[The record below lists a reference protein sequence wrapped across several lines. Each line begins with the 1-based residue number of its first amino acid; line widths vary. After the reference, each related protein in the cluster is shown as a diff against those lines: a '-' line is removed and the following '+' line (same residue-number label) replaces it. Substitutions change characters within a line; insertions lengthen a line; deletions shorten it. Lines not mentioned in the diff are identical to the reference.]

1 METTNLPTI
10 VTTNL
15 PPTIDTMVEPCNVA
29 ARVGGSAFGGVMAT
43 LLIELLLIVVIAI
56 LYCVIRKGKRR

>member
-1 METTNLPTI
+1 
-10 VTTNL
+10 
-15 PPTIDTMVEPCNVA
+15 MVEPCNVA